1 MNKLFGTYK
10 VLAYV
15 VGVLL
20 LVGTIS
26 SLFKYLLPEGTALQS
41 FGEAMTPLWVAHG
54 WIFIIYVIVAFLLTQ
69 KARWTIPE
77 FLLMMIAGLIP
88 GLIFWVERRVAA
100 RIAPKLTAD
109 ATS

>member
-1 MNKLFGTYK
+1 MNKLFSTYK

-26 SLFKYLLPEGTALQS
+26 SVFKYLLPEGTALQS
-41 FGEAMTPLWVAHG
+41 LGEAMTPLWVAHG
-54 WIFIIYVIVAFLLTQ
+54 WIFIVYVIVAFLLTQ

-100 RIAPKLTAD
+100 RIAPKLAEP
-109 ATS
+109 ASS

>member
-1 MNKLFGTYK
+1 MNKLFSTYK

-20 LVGTIS
+20 LVGTIC
-26 SLFKYLLPEGTALQS
+26 SLFKYLLPEGNALQS
-41 FGEAMTPLWVAHG
+41 FGETMTPLWVAHG
-54 WIFIIYVIVAFLLTQ
+54 WVFIIYVIVAFLLTQ

-88 GLIFWVERRVAA
+88 GLIFWVERRVAD
-100 RIAPKLTAD
+100 RIAPLLTDA

>member
-1 MNKLFGTYK
+1 VNKLFSTYK

-20 LVGTIS
+20 LVGTIC
-26 SLFKYLLPEGTALQS
+26 SLFKYLLPEGNALQS
-41 FGEAMTPLWVAHG
+41 FGETMTPLWVAHG
-54 WIFIIYVIVAFLLTQ
+54 WVFIIYVIVAFLLTQ

-88 GLIFWVERRVAA
+88 GLIFWVERRVAD
-100 RIAPKLTAD
+100 RIAPLLTD
-109 ATS
+109 GATS

>member
-1 MNKLFGTYK
+1 MNKLFSTYK

-41 FGEAMTPLWVAHG
+41 LGEAMTPLWVAHG

-88 GLIFWVERRVAA
+88 GLIFWVERRVAD
-100 RIAPKLTAD
+100 RIAPKLAD
-109 ATS
+109 AAS

>member
-1 MNKLFGTYK
+1 VNKLFGTYK

-88 GLIFWVERRVAA
+88 GLIFWVERRVAD
-100 RIAPKLTAD
+100 RIAPKLAD
-109 ATS
+109 AAS

>member
-1 MNKLFGTYK
+1 VNKLFGTYK

-20 LVGTIS
+20 LVGTIC
-26 SLFKYLLPEGTALQS
+26 SLFKYLLPEGNALQS
-41 FGEAMTPLWVAHG
+41 FGETMTPLWVAHG
-54 WIFIIYVIVAFLLTQ
+54 WVFIIYVIVAFLLTQ
-69 KARWTIPE
+69 KAKWTIPE

-100 RIAPKLTAD
+100 RIEPKLAQG

>member
-1 MNKLFGTYK
+1 MNKLFSTYK

-41 FGEAMTPLWVAHG
+41 FGDAMTPLWVAHG
-54 WIFIIYVIVAFLLTQ
+54 WIFIVYVIVAFLLTQ

-88 GLIFWVERRVAA
+88 GLIFWVERRVAD
-100 RIAPKLTAD
+100 RIAPLLAD
-109 ATS
+109 GAAS